1 MATRRTTRKTDRTLD
16 PDLILHGHSRE
27 IEVDEEHKG
36 RETDQEH
43 DETET
48 DEEAV
53 EEPSG
58 TLASLDDMPPG
69 EADEESDDAHA
80 PDDAL
85 GLYLRQM
92 GAIPLLNREQELALA
107 EQLEMRRS
115 RYRRAALS
123 SWRTLTR
130 VVETFERVLKGQL
143 ALDPTIDVVNTLKLS
158 RENILKRMP
167 FHVPTLRHLVDSAE
181 SEFRELQRATSGAA
195 RSRIRKQLW
204 RKLRKARK
212 LTEELSPRIDLLDHW
227 TDELRVLSQKMS
239 DLAVVAESGGNSA
252 HDRERRSKAHKQLR
266 ELTTEARCMPDD
278 LGRLV
283 AVLEV
288 RRRSYQKA
296 RRELA
301 EGNLRLVVSIAK
313 RYRSRGLPFSDLIQ
327 EGNRGLMRAVDKY
340 EHRLKFKFGTY
351 ATWWIRQGITR
362 ALADHARTIRVPCH
376 QVGTLAAVER
386 VRGELSI
393 SQGREPTV
401 EEIAAVLGVTAEE
414 TQSLRTVARHPVSLH
429 EPLGGDGERA
439 LEDFLDDPDA
449 TNPGKAVDQHLL
461 RERIGEV
468 LRSLTPRE
476 REVIELRFG
485 LRDGQP
491 RTLEEVA
498 RAYGITRERIR
509 QIEARGLLKLRQ
521 PLRSQRLAEFAET
534 E

>member
-1 MATRRTTRKTDRTLD
+1 MVTPNTFVPEAGAQQTAR
-16 PDLILHGHSRE
+16 
-27 IEVDEEHKG
+27 
-36 RETDQEH
+36 RETPWSEMPDDTFAAEENE
-43 DETET
+43 DREETE
-48 DEEAV
+48 A
-53 EEPSG
+53 EEPAA
-58 TLASLDDMPPG
+58 TTEL
-69 EADEESDDAHA
+69 EEEDTHA

-92 GAIPLLNREQELALA
+92 GAIPLLSRDQELALA
-107 EQLEMRRS
+107 ERLERKRS
-115 RYRRAALS
+115 RYRHAAMMN
-123 SWRTLTR
+123 WRTLSCI
-130 VVETFERVLKGQL
+130 VDTFERVRAGQL
-143 ALDPTIDVVNTLKLS
+143 ALDPTIDVVTTLGLS
-158 RENILKRMP
+158 REHILQRMP
-167 FHVPTLRHLVDSAE
+167 HNLRTLHKLIDAADCDFRRLRSGSA
-181 SEFRELQRATSGAA
+181 SGYH
-195 RSRIRKQLW
+195 RIRREQW
-204 RKLRKARK
+204 RRLRKAVR
-212 LTEELSPRIDLLDHW
+212 LAEELSPRIDLLDRW
-227 TDELRVLSQKMS
+227 VDELRSFARQMAQLDRDKDAGHRS
-239 DLAVVAESGGNSA
+239 SA
-252 HDRERRSKAHKQLR
+252 DRERRTKAAKQLR
-266 ELTTEARCMPDD
+266 DLT
-278 LGRLV
+278 
-283 AVLEV
+283 LEV
-288 RRRSYQKA
+288 RSSASDLVQLVRVLEHRRIEYQKA

-340 EHRLKFKFGTY
+340 EHRLGYKFGTY

-393 SQGREPTV
+393 QQGREPTV

-414 TQSLRTVARHPVSLH
+414 TQSLRVVSRHPVSLH

-449 TNPGKAVDQHLL
+449 ANPGQQVDQHLL
-461 RERIGEV
+461 RERIAEV

-521 PLRSQRLAEFAET
+521 PLRSQRLAEFAEA